1 MVYTAVYKRR
11 GPSHPCVCVHS
22 LSPPYLPHTPTSHR
36 LARSVTHATR
46 HTAHTHFHTHTSH
59 VTRHTSH
66 SHSHQLLVLP
76 FKPLLILRRP
86 SPSLAVPSLSLQVR
100 HSLLPE
106 INPSGEGAWSDWW
119 TGRANLTWR
128 NGGHLRMFSGIPSK
142 YTNFTQVKELH
153 EERGE

>member
-1 MVYTAVYKRR
+1 M
-11 GPSHPCVCVHS
+11 CVCSLTFTTLPTSHTYLTQTRTVCHTRDTSHGTHS
-22 LSPPYLPHTPTSHR
+22 LSHSH
-36 LARSVTHATR
+36 VTR
-46 HTAHTHFHTHTSH
+46 HTSH

-76 FKPLLILRRP
+76 FKPLLILRC
-86 SPSLAVPSLSLQVR
+86 PSLSLQVR

>member
-22 LSPPYLPHTPTSHR
+22 LSPPYLTHLPHTDSHG
-36 LARSVTHATR
+36 LSHTR
-46 HTAHTHFHTHTSH
+46 H
-59 VTRHTSH
+59 VTRHTLTFTLTRH
-66 SHSHQLLVLP
+66 TQLLVLP
-76 FKPLLILRRP
+76 FKPLLILRR
-86 SPSLAVPSLSLQVR
+86 PSLSLQVR

>member
-11 GPSHPCVCVHS
+11 GPSHPCVCVFTHFHHPTY
-22 LSPPYLPHTPTSHR
+22 LTHLPHTDSHGLSHTR
-36 LARSVTHATR
+36 HVTR
-46 HTAHTHFHTHTSH
+46 HTLTFTLTRHTSH

-76 FKPLLILRRP
+76 FKPLLILRR
-86 SPSLAVPSLSLQVR
+86 PSLSLQVR

-142 YTNFTQVKELH
+142 YTNFTQVKEVQ

>member
-1 MVYTAVYKRR
+1 M
-11 GPSHPCVCVHS
+11 CVCS
-22 LSPPYLPHTPTSHR
+22 LTFTTLPHTPTSHR
-36 LARSVTHATR
+36 LARSLTHVTR

-59 VTRHTSH
+59 VTRTRHTSH

-76 FKPLLILRRP
+76 FKPLLILRR
-86 SPSLAVPSLSLQVR
+86 PSLSLQVR

-142 YTNFTQVKELH
+142 YTNFTQVKEVQ

>member
-1 MVYTAVYKRR
+1 MPQCQPFISTWCIQRCIR
-11 GPSHPCVCVHS
+11 GGVHHIRVCVFTHFHHPTSHTYLTQTRTVSHTRHTSHGTHS
-22 LSPPYLPHTPTSHR
+22 LSH
-36 LARSVTHATR
+36 
-46 HTAHTHFHTHTSH
+46 SH

-76 FKPLLILRRP
+76 FKPLLILRR
-86 SPSLAVPSLSLQVR
+86 PSLSLQVR

-142 YTNFTQVKELH
+142 YTNFTQVKEVQ